1 MAKLKIFNKKRVPP
15 SLQIAQTECGLC
27 CVKSIL
33 NYYDFS
39 VSLPELRKIKEP
51 GRDGLGLKQIKGLL
65 ECYNFKVKNF
75 KVKDNKA
82 FDMLNFP
89 LIAFWKGCHYVVL
102 ESYNDK
108 NVVIMD
114 PSVGRIKISTLEFNA
129 NFDRYVI
136 LCTPNDNFQKR
147 NISTVSK
154 FKKTYIW
161 PNNMISI
168 YVKLALLSVI
178 AITITL
184 SIPIATQK
192 LIDFSLQT
200 QKSLI
205 FIVIIIIFSMIIAVF
220 LSFLRN
226 LYSIQMILK
235 FNWFLMNGAFKRL
248 LYLPAKYFSVRSP
261 GEITYRINALTRIQD
276 IIGPTLVRSI
286 LDFFSSCT
294 LLGYVFFINP
304 LIAILILIF
313 LLLNFIFLA
322 IMQKHINFSKDRE
335 LHEGSSAQSI
345 QLDALVSI
353 NSVKIGGYMKRYID
367 DWANRYQNLLKA
379 MEKRMKLQDGLVGS
393 ILNGF
398 QTFAPLLI
406 LSINIYL
413 SQVGYMTL
421 GQAIAVQSVVS
432 MLFTYTNS
440 IFTTISEALTA
451 TKYIELSEDIF
462 EYPEENRINSMIQ
475 MQSGDVE
482 IKNLHFSYTPESPL
496 AIKSINLSIKEG
508 DTIALVG
515 MSGSG
520 KTTLGKL
527 ISTLFEPSSGSILY
541 GGVEKTKYNIDNL
554 RSSISYIPQEAYLHN
569 RTILENL
576 KLGCNYNEYEII
588 KRCQSMLFLN
598 FINSLPMGYS
608 TVVSEMGANLSGG
621 QRQRIHIAKVLLQS
635 PKLLVMDEA
644 TSSLDNVS
652 QSHVYDEL
660 SRLKCTKIV
669 IAHRFATVFN
679 ADKIVV
685 MDHGEIVE
693 VGAHNE
699 LLNKNGLYRKLF
711 NAEFKKECGV

>member
-1 MAKLKIFNKKRVPP
+1 MAKLNIFNKKKIPS

-33 NYYDFS
+33 NYYNFS
-39 VSLPELRKIKEP
+39 ISLSELRKIKEP
-51 GRDGLGLKQIKGLL
+51 GRDGLGLKQIKSLL
-65 ECYNFKVKNF
+65 EYYNFEVKNF
-75 KVKDNKA
+75 KIKDNKA

-89 LIAFWKGCHYVVL
+89 LIAYWKGYHYVVL
-102 ESYNDK
+102 ESYNVN

-114 PSVGRIKISTLEFNA
+114 PSVGRIKISTAEFHE

-154 FKKTYIW
+154 FKKSYIW
-161 PNNMISI
+161 PSNMISI
-168 YVKLALLSVI
+168 YIKLAFLSLI
-178 AITITL
+178 AVTITL

-192 LIDFSLQT
+192 IIDFSLHT
-200 QKSLI
+200 QKSLF
-205 FIVIIIIFSMIIAVF
+205 FIIITIIFSMLVAIS

-226 LYSIQMILK
+226 LYSIQMVLK
-235 FNWFLMNGAFKRL
+235 FNWFLINGAFTRL

-261 GEITYRINALTRIQD
+261 GEVTYRINALTRIQD
-276 IIGPTLVRSI
+276 IIGPTLVRAI
-286 LDFFSSCT
+286 LDLFSTLT
-294 LLGYVFFINP
+294 LLGYVFLVNP
-304 LIAILILIF
+304 IIGILISIF

-322 IMQKHINFSKDRE
+322 TMQKHINFSKDRE
-335 LHEGSSAQSI
+335 LHEGSNAQSV

-353 NSVKIGGYMKRYID
+353 NSVKLGGYMERYID
-367 DWANRYQNLLKA
+367 DWANRYKSLLKA
-379 MEKRMKLQDGLVGS
+379 MKKRMKLQDGLVGS
-393 ILNGF
+393 VLNSF

-413 SQVGYMTL
+413 SQMGYMTL
-421 GQAIAVQSVVS
+421 GQAIAVQSIVS

-440 IFTTISEALTA
+440 IFTTTSEALMA

-462 EYPEENRINSMIQ
+462 EYPKESHINSNIQ
-475 MQSGDVE
+475 MKSGDLD
-482 IKNLHFSYTPESPL
+482 IKDLSFSYTPESPL
-496 AIKSINLSIKEG
+496 AIQSINLSVQEG
-508 DTIALVG
+508 ETIALVG

-527 ISTLFEPSSGSILY
+527 ISTLFEPSNGVILY
-541 GGVEKTKYNIDNL
+541 GGVEKEKYNIDNL
-554 RSSISYIPQEAYLHN
+554 REYISYIPQEAHLHN

-576 KLGCNYNEYEII
+576 KLGCNYDEYEII
-588 KRCQSMLFLN
+588 KRCKSMPFLN
-598 FINSLPMGYS
+598 FINSLPMGYN

-635 PKLLVMDEA
+635 PKVLIMDEA

-652 QSHVYDEL
+652 QSYVYEEL
-660 SRLKCTKIV
+660 SNLQCTKIV
-669 IAHRFATVFN
+669 IAHRFATIFN

-685 MDHGEIVE
+685 MSHGKIAEI
-693 VGAHNE
+693 GSHNE

-711 NAEFKKECGV
+711 NAEFKKEY

>member
-1 MAKLKIFNKKRVPP
+1 MVKLNIFNRKKVPS

-33 NYYDFS
+33 NYYDFGI
-39 VSLPELRKIKEP
+39 SLPELRKIKEP
-51 GRDGLGLKQIKGLL
+51 GRDGLGSKQIKDLL
-65 ECYNFKVKNF
+65 EYYNFEVKNF
-75 KVKDNKA
+75 KIKDNKA
-82 FDMLNFP
+82 FDILRFP
-89 LIAFWKGCHYVVL
+89 LIAFWKGYHYVVL

-114 PSVGRIKISTLEFNA
+114 PAVGRIKISTSEFND

-136 LCTPNDNFQKR
+136 LCIPNDNFQKR

-154 FKKTYIW
+154 FKKPYIW
-161 PNNMISI
+161 PSNMISI
-168 YVKLALLSVI
+168 YVKLALLSLI

-192 LIDFSLQT
+192 LIDFSLQN

-205 FIVIIIIFSMIIAVF
+205 FIIIIIIISMLIAIL

-261 GEITYRINALTRIQD
+261 GEVTYRINALTRIQD

-286 LDFFSSCT
+286 LDLFSSFT
-294 LLGYVFFINP
+294 LLGYVFFVNP
-304 LIAILILIF
+304 LIGVLIFIF
-313 LLLNFIFLA
+313 LLWNFIFLA

-353 NSVKIGGYMKRYID
+353 NSVKLGGYMDRYID
-367 DWANRYQNLLKA
+367 DWANKYKSLLKA
-379 MEKRMKLQDGLVGS
+379 MKKRMKLQDGLVGS
-393 ILNGF
+393 VLNGF

-413 SQVGYMTL
+413 SQIGYMTL

-440 IFTTISEALTA
+440 IFTTISEALMA

-462 EYPEENRINSMIQ
+462 EYPEENHTNSILQ
-475 MQSGDVE
+475 MKSGDLE
-482 IKNLHFSYTPESPL
+482 IKNLNFSYTPESPL
-496 AIKSINLSIKEG
+496 AIKSINLSVKEG
-508 DTIALVG
+508 ETIALVG

-527 ISTLFEPSSGSILY
+527 ISTLFEPSSGVVLY
-541 GGVEKTKYNIDNL
+541 GGVEKEKYNIDNL
-554 RSSISYIPQEAYLHN
+554 RSHISYIPQEAHLHN

-576 KLGCNYNEYEII
+576 KLGCNYNEHEII
-588 KRCQSMLFLN
+588 KRCQSMPFLD
-598 FINSLPMGYS
+598 FINSLPMGYN

-635 PKLLVMDEA
+635 PKLLIMDEA

-652 QSHVYDEL
+652 QSYVYDEL
-660 SRLKCTKIV
+660 SNLQCTKIV

-685 MDHGEIVE
+685 MNQGEIDE
-693 VGAHNE
+693 VGSHNE
-699 LLNKNGLYRKLF
+699 LLNKDGLYKKLF
-711 NAEFKKECGV
+711 NAEFKKEY

>member
-1 MAKLKIFNKKRVPP
+1 MVKLNIFNRKKVPS

-33 NYYDFS
+33 NYYDFGI
-39 VSLPELRKIKEP
+39 SLPELRKIKEP
-51 GRDGLGLKQIKGLL
+51 GRDGLGSKQIKDLL
-65 ECYNFKVKNF
+65 EYYNFEVKNF
-75 KVKDNKA
+75 KIKDIKA
-82 FDMLNFP
+82 FDILRFP
-89 LIAFWKGCHYVVL
+89 LIAFWKGYHYVVL

-114 PSVGRIKISTLEFNA
+114 PAVGRIKISTSEFND

-136 LCTPNDNFQKR
+136 LCIPNDNFQKR
-147 NISTVSK
+147 NISTVSI
-154 FKKTYIW
+154 FKKPYIW
-161 PNNMISI
+161 PSNMISI
-168 YVKLALLSVI
+168 YVKLALLSLI
-178 AITITL
+178 AIIITL

-192 LIDFSLQT
+192 LIDFSLQN

-205 FIVIIIIFSMIIAVF
+205 FIIIIIIITMLIAIL

-261 GEITYRINALTRIQD
+261 GEVIYRINALTRIQD

-286 LDFFSSCT
+286 LDLFSSFT
-294 LLGYVFFINP
+294 LLGYVFFVNP
-304 LIAILILIF
+304 LIGVLILIF
-313 LLLNFIFLA
+313 LIWNFIFLA

-353 NSVKIGGYMKRYID
+353 NSVKLGGYMDRYID
-367 DWANRYQNLLKA
+367 DWANKYKSLLKA
-379 MEKRMKLQDGLVGS
+379 MKKRMKLQDGLVGS
-393 ILNGF
+393 VLNGF

-413 SQVGYMTL
+413 SQIGYMTL

-440 IFTTISEALTA
+440 IFATISEALMA

-462 EYPEENRINSMIQ
+462 EYPEENHTNSILQ
-475 MQSGDVE
+475 MKSGDLE
-482 IKNLHFSYTPESPL
+482 IKNLKFSYTPESPL
-496 AIKSINLSIKEG
+496 AIKSINLSVKEG
-508 DTIALVG
+508 ETIALVG

-527 ISTLFEPSSGSILY
+527 ISTLFEPSSGVVLY
-541 GGVEKTKYNIDNL
+541 GGVEKEKYNIDNL
-554 RSSISYIPQEAYLHN
+554 RSHISYIPQEAHLHN

-576 KLGCNYNEYEII
+576 KLGCNYNEHEII
-588 KRCQSMLFLN
+588 KRCQSMPFLD
-598 FINSLPMGYS
+598 FINSLPMGYN

-635 PKLLVMDEA
+635 PKLLIMDEA

-652 QSHVYDEL
+652 QSYVYDEL
-660 SRLKCTKIV
+660 SNLQCTKIV

-685 MDHGEIVE
+685 MNQGGIDE
-693 VGAHNE
+693 VGSHNE
-699 LLNKNGLYRKLF
+699 LLNKDGLYKKLF
-711 NAEFKKECGV
+711 NAEFKKEY

>member
-1 MAKLKIFNKKRVPP
+1 MVKLNIFNRKKVPS

-33 NYYDFS
+33 NYYDFGI
-39 VSLPELRKIKEP
+39 SLPELRKIKEP
-51 GRDGLGLKQIKGLL
+51 GRDGLGSKQIKDLL
-65 ECYNFKVKNF
+65 EYYNFEVKNF
-75 KVKDNKA
+75 KIKDNKA
-82 FDMLNFP
+82 FDILRFP
-89 LIAFWKGCHYVVL
+89 LIAFWKGYHYVVL

-114 PSVGRIKISTLEFNA
+114 PAVGRIKISTSEFND

-136 LCTPNDNFQKR
+136 LCIPNDNFQKR
-147 NISTVSK
+147 NISTVSI
-154 FKKTYIW
+154 FKKPYIW
-161 PNNMISI
+161 PSNMISI
-168 YVKLALLSVI
+168 YVKLALLSLI
-178 AITITL
+178 AIIITL

-192 LIDFSLQT
+192 LIDFSLQN

-205 FIVIIIIFSMIIAVF
+205 FIIIIIIITMLIAIL

-261 GEITYRINALTRIQD
+261 GEVIYRINALTRIQD

-286 LDFFSSCT
+286 LDLFSSFT
-294 LLGYVFFINP
+294 LLGYVFFVNP
-304 LIAILILIF
+304 LIGVLILIF
-313 LLLNFIFLA
+313 LIWNFIFLA

-353 NSVKIGGYMKRYID
+353 NSVKLGGYMDRYID
-367 DWANRYQNLLKA
+367 DWANKYKSLLKA
-379 MEKRMKLQDGLVGS
+379 MKKRMKLQDGLVGS
-393 ILNGF
+393 VLNGF

-413 SQVGYMTL
+413 SQIGYMTL

-440 IFTTISEALTA
+440 IFATISEALMA

-462 EYPEENRINSMIQ
+462 EYPEENHTNSILQ
-475 MQSGDVE
+475 MKSGDLE
-482 IKNLHFSYTPESPL
+482 IKNLKFSYTPESPL
-496 AIKSINLSIKEG
+496 AIKSVNLSVKEG
-508 DTIALVG
+508 ETIALVG

-527 ISTLFEPSSGSILY
+527 ISTLFEPSSGVVLY
-541 GGVEKTKYNIDNL
+541 GGVEKEKYNIDNL
-554 RSSISYIPQEAYLHN
+554 RSHISYIPQEAHLHN

-576 KLGCNYNEYEII
+576 KLGCNYNEHEII
-588 KRCQSMLFLN
+588 KRCQSMPFLD
-598 FINSLPMGYS
+598 FINSLPMGYN

-635 PKLLVMDEA
+635 PKLLIMDEA

-652 QSHVYDEL
+652 QSYVYDEL
-660 SRLKCTKIV
+660 SNLQCTKIV

-685 MDHGEIVE
+685 MNQGGIDE
-693 VGAHNE
+693 VGSHNE
-699 LLNKNGLYRKLF
+699 LLNKDGLYKKLF
-711 NAEFKKECGV
+711 NAEFKKEY